1 MIKAELFDVAGFI
14 LFIILLILGISIIR
28 TEELISALIIT
39 ISIMGLLADGYS
51 ILTNFILKLK

>member
-1 MIKAELFDVAGFI
+1 MIKAELFDIAGFI